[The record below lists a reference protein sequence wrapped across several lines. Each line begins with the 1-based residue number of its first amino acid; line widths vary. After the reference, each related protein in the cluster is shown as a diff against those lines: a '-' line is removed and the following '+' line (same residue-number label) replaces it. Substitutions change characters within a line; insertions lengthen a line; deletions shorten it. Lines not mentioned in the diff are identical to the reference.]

1 MFGVGVGVGVSRQRF
16 GSGASYVGLLDS
28 YPDAAAAYSVRLLK
42 SDYTGNAIR
51 VRRSSDNAEQNIGFT
66 ALGDLDT
73 TALTS
78 FCSGTNGFVT
88 TWYDQSGNAINAVQT
103 TASSQP
109 QIVSSGSV
117 LLLNT
122 KPTINFDGNND
133 YLDIPTLL
141 SLDNLSVL
149 NVMAFTN
156 TNNDRVALSVTE
168 GSSRATYIG
177 FKNGSNLQYLF
188 GSQTVTNNPQ
198 NTNQRIASLFAN
210 NVKGEFYVNNSS
222 IGTALASRTG
232 TSILDARIGAYAG
245 GGFECACSHQEIIIY
260 QVDKT
265 ADNSAIN
272 TAINSYYAIY

>member
-1 MFGVGVGVGVSRQRF
+1 
-16 GSGASYVGLLDS
+16 
-28 YPDAAAAYSVRLLK
+28 
-42 SDYTGNAIR
+42 
-51 VRRSSDNAEQNIGFT
+51 
-66 ALGDLDT
+66 
-73 TALTS
+73 LTS

-88 TWYDQSGNAINAVQT
+88 TWYDQSGNGINAINT
-103 TASSQP
+103 TAANQP

-141 SLDNLSVL
+141 SLNNLSVL

-168 GSSRATYIG
+168 GGSRATYIG
-177 FKNGSNLQYLF
+177 FKNGSNLEYVF
-188 GSQTVTNNPQ
+188 GNQTVTNNPQ
-198 NTNQRIASLFAN
+198 NTNQRIVSLFAN

-222 IGTALASRTG
+222 IGTALSSRTG
-232 TSILDARIGAYAG
+232 TSTLDARIGAYAG

-272 TAINSYYAIY
+272 TAINSYYGIY